1 MPSKRVICSLDEQ
14 ELDILEKY
22 KSHYK
27 NKHGVK
33 LSRTAIIKMLI
44 SRLPNEIENSKKVI
58 TSIN

>member
-22 KSHYK
+22 KLHYK

-33 LSRTAIIKMLI
+33 LNRTVIIKMLI
-44 SRLPNEIENSKKVI
+44 SRLSKEIQ
-58 TSIN
+58 

>member
-27 NKHGVK
+27 NKHDVK

-44 SRLPNEIENSKKVI
+44 SRLPNEIENSKK
-58 TSIN
+58 

>member
-1 MPSKRVICSLDEQ
+1 MPSKRIICLLDEQ

-27 NKHGVK
+27 NKHGLK

-44 SRLPNEIENSKKVI
+44 SRLSKEITASK
-58 TSIN
+58 

>member
-1 MPSKRVICSLDEQ
+1 MPSKRVICSLEEQ

-22 KSHYK
+22 KSYYK

-44 SRLPNEIENSKKVI
+44 SRLPNEIENSK
-58 TSIN
+58 